1 MNEKWFF
8 SYVFFQSGS
17 PEPGPYF
24 GHYVY
29 SNGTHPVEIV
39 RGWNSRLTDRRTVLL
54 SFGLVPWDVPDTDTE
69 TGGG

>member
-39 RGWNSRLTDRRTVLL
+39 RGWN
-54 SFGLVPWDVPDTDTE
+54 VPDTDTE